1 MPAPPSNC
9 GASVLEA
16 DGCVQD
22 ELPTGEG
29 SPSRGSSVG
38 TVEKSTADVFESFAV
53 EANGLGRTLGVD

>member
-1 MPAPPSNC
+1 MPAAPSNG

-16 DGCVQD
+16 DGCVQG

-29 SPSRGSSVG
+29 SPSGGNFVG

-53 EANGLGRTLGVD
+53 EANVLGRTLGVE